1 MARTTMGKFSGP
13 LNFGGY
19 IADIYLEPSYSR
31 VDIEEL
37 EKLRAELSEL
47 KLELDESRMES
58 SRLQQLLD
66 QMDELFPRCCHLCSY
81 S

>member
-1 MARTTMGKFSGP
+1 MARTTMGKFNGP

-19 IADIYLEPSYSR
+19 IADVYLEPSYSR

-47 KLELDESRMES
+47 KLELDESRTES

-66 QMDELFPRCCHLCSY
+66 QMDELFPRCCHLCSN